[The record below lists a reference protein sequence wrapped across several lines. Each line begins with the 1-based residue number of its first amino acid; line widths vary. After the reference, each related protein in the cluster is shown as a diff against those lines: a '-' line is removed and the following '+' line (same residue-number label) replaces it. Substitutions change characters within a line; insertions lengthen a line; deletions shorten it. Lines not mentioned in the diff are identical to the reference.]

1 MNNRITPYDSP
12 LIVISYIV
20 IISLNRLGPVNPE
33 NAGRTQTLY
42 DNADVVRKKQ
52 QTPIMETADNPQ
64 YGDTLRDSNVTS
76 DPKSNETF
84 YSYAIP

>member
-1 MNNRITPYDSP
+1 MIAHS
-12 LIVISYIV
+12 LLLVIFV

-42 DNADVVRKKQ
+42 DNADVVRKKLQ
-52 QTPIMETADNPQ
+52 MPILETADNPQ

-76 DPKSNETF
+76 DSKSNETF